1 MKENKEKARKQFE
14 ERKGEKKSEFHQPL
28 LIEDHVSFRGGFFT
42 DWPSHTFFKSYKCIL
57 FCQGVRNSD

>member
-28 LIEDHVSFRGGFFT
+28 LIEDHVGCRGGCFT
-42 DWPSHTFFKSYKCIL
+42 DWPSHTFLNHTCIL
-57 FCQGVRNSD
+57 LCQGERNSD